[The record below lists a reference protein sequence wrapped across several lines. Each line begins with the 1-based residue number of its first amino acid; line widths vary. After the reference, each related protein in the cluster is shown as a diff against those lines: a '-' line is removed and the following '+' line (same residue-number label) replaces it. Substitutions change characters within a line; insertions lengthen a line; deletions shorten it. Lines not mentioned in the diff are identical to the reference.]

1 MITKLGYVQNVV
13 FMNFF
18 SINSML
24 GLIPQGRKYSMCSL
38 DLKGTLML

>member
-1 MITKLGYVQNVV
+1 MIMKLGYVQNVV

-24 GLIPQGRKYSMCSL
+24 GLIPQVVNIVCVHL
-38 DLKGTLML
+38 I